1 MAALKAWCHWLSQ
14 LHSLALKDANFEPQS
29 KDLTSRIMV
38 AVSPV
43 IKDNQMCSKNRQKL
57 VHSAAH
63 FLGTLTGTVR
73 PPSIWKLKEF
83 TELYACLNHLK
94 LEPNDHRLMVKALT
108 NVLLLPWPGI
118 QDQRWDE
125 RQRHVAKFLRDMSET
140 FRSIRLVADF
150 PTNKELQT
158 QGTKYV

>member
-1 MAALKAWCHWLSQ
+1 MI
-14 LHSLALKDANFEPQS
+14 
-29 KDLTSRIMV
+29 DL
-38 AVSPV
+38 
-43 IKDNQMCSKNRQKL
+43 
-57 VHSAAH
+57 
-63 FLGTLTGTVR
+63 FL
-73 PPSIWKLKEF
+73 I
-83 TELYACLNHLK
+83 
-94 LEPNDHRLMVKALT
+94 HRLMVKALT

-158 QGTKYV
+158 QAKPVIIHTLRVIGDLADNVLNEVTQTKKLCHECSREYIGGHHEL

>member
-1 MAALKAWCHWLSQ
+1 
-14 LHSLALKDANFEPQS
+14 
-29 KDLTSRIMV
+29 
-38 AVSPV
+38 
-43 IKDNQMCSKNRQKL
+43 
-57 VHSAAH
+57 
-63 FLGTLTGTVR
+63 
-73 PPSIWKLKEF
+73 
-83 TELYACLNHLK
+83 
-94 LEPNDHRLMVKALT
+94 MVKALT

-158 QGTKYV
+158 QGTYRVNQKDLNNF

>member
-1 MAALKAWCHWLSQ
+1 MG
-14 LHSLALKDANFEPQS
+14 
-29 KDLTSRIMV
+29 
-38 AVSPV
+38 
-43 IKDNQMCSKNRQKL
+43 SKNRLKL

-150 PTNKELQT
+150 STNKELQL
-158 QGTKYV
+158 QGIPFFFIIFPGRSFF